1 MIKIAIILLT
11 SLIPISVELSSLSLK
26 FLKLICRF
34 LICHYSGNLDICP
47 GSVPL
52 SEFYNDIPIV
62 EWFNLHSDPP
72 PDVTIILD
80 LENGTSEFFGGNSFI
95 DYNVFCHMYTRNLHR
110 LQNSSQ
116 IMPHLCG
123 NSWPVSHFTQCE
135 SDHLPL
141 VYKILH
147 YLGSYNNNT
156 SINNIL

>member
-11 SLIPISVELSSLSLK
+11 SLIPISVEISSLSLK

-62 EWFNLHSDPP
+62 EWFNLNSYPP
-72 PDVTIILD
+72 TDVNIIFD

-95 DYNVFCHMYTRNLHR
+95 DYNVFCSMYTRNLHR

-116 IMPHLCG
+116 IMPFTPLWELLTSFPFH
-123 NSWPVSHFTQCE
+123 PVWKRPPASGLQ
-135 SDHLPL
+135 DPPL
-141 VYKILH
+141 FRFL
-147 YLGSYNNNT
+147 
-156 SINNIL
+156 